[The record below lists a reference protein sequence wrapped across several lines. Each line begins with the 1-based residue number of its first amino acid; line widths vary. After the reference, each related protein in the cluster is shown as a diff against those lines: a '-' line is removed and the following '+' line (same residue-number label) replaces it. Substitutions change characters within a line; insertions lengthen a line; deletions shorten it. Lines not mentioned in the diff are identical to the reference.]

1 MTGLF
6 LWSNSSASGPQ
17 LQSTKSKFN
26 GSINPTPNNDRS
38 FSLRTFNVSLLA
50 ISNDVT
56 PVCTR
61 KRFSHLTSAN
71 ACDIVA
77 YNFNEKNPWMQK

>member
-1 MTGLF
+1 ML
-6 LWSNSSASGPQ
+6 
-17 LQSTKSKFN
+17 N
-26 GSINPTPNNDRS
+26 GSINPTPYDVKNHS
-38 FSLRTFNVSLLA
+38 PPALNVSLLA
-50 ISNDVT
+50 IGNDVT

-61 KRFSHLTSAN
+61 KRISHLTSAN